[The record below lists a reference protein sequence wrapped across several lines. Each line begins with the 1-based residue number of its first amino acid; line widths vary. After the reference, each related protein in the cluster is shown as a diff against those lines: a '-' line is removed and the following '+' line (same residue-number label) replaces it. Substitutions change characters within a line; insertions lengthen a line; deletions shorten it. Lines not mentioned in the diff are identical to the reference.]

1 MKGCPEME
9 ESSVAELEKIY
20 DSTLKVGGNIIL
32 ALQEIQKFFGYI
44 PEEAVNWFS
53 HKTDIPSSK
62 FFGVVT
68 FYSQFH
74 LHPRG
79 KNIITA
85 CCGTVCHVK
94 GADRIISRLRDE
106 LSLKPGQD
114 TTRDKQFTLENVNC
128 VGACSIAPIVIVNDK
143 VYGNMNPDKIV
154 KNLKDYRED
163 K

>member
-1 MKGCPEME
+1 ME
-9 ESSVAELEKIY
+9 DSMIAELEKIHQN
-20 DSTLKVGGNIIL
+20 TLEAGGNIIGV
-32 ALQEIQKFFGYI
+32 LQEIQKTFGYI
-44 PEEAVNWFS
+44 PEETVDWFS
-53 HKTDIPSSK
+53 RKTDIPASK

-74 LHPRG
+74 LQPRG

-114 TTRDKQFTLENVNC
+114 TTRDKKFTLENVNC
-128 VGACSIAPIVIVNDK
+128 VGACSIAPIVIVNEK

-154 KNLKDYRED
+154 KKLKDYREE
-163 K
+163 

>member
-1 MKGCPEME
+1 ME
-9 ESSVAELEKIY
+9 ESSVTALEDIY
-20 DSTLKVGGNIIL
+20 QDIYQAGGNIIL
-32 ALQEIQKFFGYI
+32 VLQEIQKVFGYI
-44 PEEAVNWFS
+44 PEDAVNWFS
-53 HKTDIPSSK
+53 RKTDIPSSK

-74 LHPRG
+74 LNPRG

-94 GADRIISRLRDE
+94 GADRVISRLRDE

-128 VGACSIAPIVIVNDK
+128 VGACSIAPIVMVNDK
-143 VYGNMNPDKIV
+143 VYGNMNPDKIM
-154 KNLKDYRED
+154 KNLEDYREE